1 MQAKETMPP
10 LAGGALILLTLALSM
25 ATFMQVLD
33 TTIANVAVPTIAGNL
48 GASTSQG
55 TWVITSFGVANAI
68 SVPISGWLA
77 RRVGEVRLFLI
88 STIGFVITSW
98 LCGIAP
104 SLEAMILFRVLQG
117 ALAGPMMPLSQSLLL
132 AAYPNDKKNMALAL
146 WSMTVVVAPI
156 FGPILG
162 GWISDEWHW
171 SWIFFIN
178 IPIGIAVAGICWLTM
193 RKRETHTLQLPI
205 DKLGLFLLVIG
216 VGSLQLMLDRGK
228 ELDWFNSTE
237 IVALCVVAVVALVYL
252 VIWELYDE
260 HPVIDLNLFRSRN
273 FTVSVICISVAFI
286 LYFGV
291 VVLMPLLLQ
300 TQMGYTATQAGL
312 ATAPVGILP
321 VLLSPLIGKFGN
333 RIDMRWLVTLS
344 FLVFAITFYWR
355 TTFEPGM
362 DFHWVVWPQFVQGL
376 AVACFFLPLT
386 TISLAGLRPDQI
398 ANASSLSNFLRT
410 LGGSVGASIVNS
422 TWEQREGLHH
432 ARLTEHINQFDPATQ
447 QTLTTLGAHGVGR
460 EQGLGLIAMDIS
472 KQGYFIAVNEIF
484 WIGAIMFIVLIG
496 LIWFARPPF
505 RPAGGAG
512 ASGAH

>member
-1 MQAKETMPP
+1 MAVAQPLPP
-10 LAGGALILLTLALSM
+10 LQGGTRLLVTFALSM
-25 ATFMQVLD
+25 AVFMQVLD

-68 SVPISGWLA
+68 AVPISGWLA

-98 LCGIAP
+98 LCGISP
-104 SLEAMILFRVLQG
+104 TLGSLIVFRVLQG

-132 AAYPNDKKNMALAL
+132 GSYPSDKKNMALAL

-162 GWISDEWHW
+162 GWISDQWHW

-178 IPIGIAVAGICWLTM
+178 IPIGIAVAGITWVTM
-193 RKRETHTLQLPI
+193 RKRETKTLQLPI
-205 DKLGLFLLVIG
+205 DKLGLFLLIIG

-228 ELDWFNSTE
+228 ELDWFGSTE
-237 IVALCVVAVVALVYL
+237 IIVLCVVAVVALVYL
-252 VIWELYDE
+252 VIWEIYDD
-260 HPVIDLNLFRSRN
+260 HPIIDLYLFKSRN

-344 FLVFAITFYWR
+344 FLVFAGTFYWR

-362 DFHWVVWPQFVQGL
+362 DFNWVVWPQFVQGL

-410 LGGSVGASIVNS
+410 LGGSIGASIVNS
-422 TWEQREGLHH
+422 TWDHREGLHH
-432 ARLTEHINQFDPATQ
+432 ARMTETINPFNPATQ
-447 QTLTTLGAHGVGR
+447 QTLHTMAEHGIGR
-460 EQGLGLIAMDIS
+460 EQGLSLIAMDIT
-472 KQGYFIAVNEIF
+472 KQGYFIAADEIF
-484 WIGAIMFIVLIG
+484 WIGSILFLVLIG

-505 RPAGGAG
+505 RPAGDAG
-512 ASGAH
+512 ASGGH